1 MDSPD
6 NLSMPRKL
14 KTFVTES
21 GFFELAVAA
30 PSMKEALRDWGIGVN
45 LFQQGLARQ
54 TEDPVIVAAA
64 QSVPGKVLS
73 RPIGSKAPFREG
85 AELPEPKG
93 KAANRSK
100 GKTKSKSQ
108 ARSKSDGRE
117 GPAPQ
122 PHGAVDLRAIREA
135 RATLEEAQQRHRKRT
150 AALDKERDAL
160 ERRAQWEEDD
170 WQREKERLE
179 EAIDRLKD

>member
-1 MDSPD
+1 
-6 NLSMPRKL
+6 MPRKL

-54 TEDPVIVAAA
+54 TEDPAIVAAA
-64 QSVPGKVLS
+64 RSAPGKVLS

-85 AELPEPKG
+85 AELPKPRG
-93 KAANRSK
+93 KAPNRSK
-100 GKTKSKSQ
+100 GKAKTKSKSRT
-108 ARSKSDGRE
+108 RSKSNGRAE
-117 GPAPQ
+117 PTSR
-122 PHGAVDLRAIREA
+122 PHGAVDLRAVREA
-135 RATLEEAQQRHRKRT
+135 RGALEEAQQRHRKRT

-160 ERRAQWEEDD
+160 ERRAQWEEED
-170 WQREKERLE
+170 WLREKERLE
-179 EAIDRLKD
+179 EAIDRLKDT

>member
-1 MDSPD
+1 
-6 NLSMPRKL
+6 MPRKL

-54 TEDPVIVAAA
+54 TEDPTIVAAA
-64 QSVPGKVLS
+64 QSAPGKVLS

-85 AELPEPKG
+85 AELPKPRG
-93 KAANRSK
+93 KAPNRSK
-100 GKTKSKSQ
+100 GKAKTKSKSRT
-108 ARSKSDGRE
+108 RSKSNGRAE
-117 GPAPQ
+117 PTSR
-122 PHGAVDLRAIREA
+122 PHGAVDLRAVREA
-135 RATLEEAQQRHRKRT
+135 RGALEEAQQRHRKRT

-160 ERRAQWEEDD
+160 ERRAQWEEED
-170 WQREKERLE
+170 WLREKERLE
-179 EAIDRLKD
+179 EAIDRLKDT